1 MERHS
6 ENLYLH
12 HFYFDYIKFNKVTSN
27 RKKWRELCTLPSYI
41 ASNRNVNFSFIV
53 FCELEIRRCVEM

>member
-6 ENLYLH
+6 GNLYLH
-12 HFYFDYIKFNKVTSN
+12 HFYFDYIKFNKVTVIGKN
-27 RKKWRELCTLPSYI
+27 GENDVLPSYI
-41 ASNRNVNFSFIV
+41 ASNRNVNFSLIV